1 MSWDHDPFG
10 RSSLPPAFDREAR
23 VRLLAEAAEALLAG
37 RLPDPAARLFLAG
50 ALQSWLRD
58 GGRLGALERDHLRV
72 AAPHRSTMTAARLY
86 ARCSN
91 GRATGDSDADNMGPS
106 ETGEPNDEPGEP

>member
-1 MSWDHDPFG
+1 MLPLDPFG
-10 RSSLPPAFDREAR
+10 RSAIPAGFTREDR

-37 RLPDPAARLFLAG
+37 RLPDPAARLFLGG

-91 GRATGDSDADNMGPS
+91 GRATGDFDVDNMGPS
-106 ETGEPNDEPGEP
+106 LDGVPDDEPGEP